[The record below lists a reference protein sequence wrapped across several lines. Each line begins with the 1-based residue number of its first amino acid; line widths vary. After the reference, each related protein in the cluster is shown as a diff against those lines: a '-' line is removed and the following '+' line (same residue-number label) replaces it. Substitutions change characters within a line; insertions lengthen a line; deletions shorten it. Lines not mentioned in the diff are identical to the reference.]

1 MRGVAGWKNVKY
13 ITISATIH
21 LIASARTTEGSCFLM
36 FLLQFL
42 LLLLLL
48 QVLSNGMG
56 RSELHEQSVVS
67 DRVSQEE

>member
-13 ITISATIH
+13 ITLSATIH
-21 LIASARTTEGSCFLM
+21 LIASARTTEGSCLLM
-36 FLLQFL
+36 FLLQF

>member
-1 MRGVAGWKNVKY
+1 
-13 ITISATIH
+13 
-21 LIASARTTEGSCFLM
+21 M
-36 FLLQFL
+36 FLLQF